1 MMQLSIY
8 EKITE
13 KLDDTTYKIAVTYEV
28 EDEIE
33 IMIQIL
39 SFGPNLKVTGP
50 ERFVEQIRNRLRMQK
65 SCGR

>member
-1 MMQLSIY
+1 M
-8 EKITE
+8 
-13 KLDDTTYKIAVTYEV
+13 TYEV